1 MNYSSLASFYAGDH
15 WYKCKAQVLQERIKG
30 GAVYCEHCGEVI
42 LKEFN
47 PRERNNARA
56 MVFHH
61 KRPLLTVADANNAAI
76 SINPNMIA
84 ILHWSCHN
92 IVHCRFSGQN
102 TQPEQ
107 KVYLITGAP
116 CSGKTSF
123 ARERMQA
130 GDLIIDIDDIWQQVS
145 GQPRY
150 TKPDSLKPL
159 VFATRDE
166 QEDKVR
172 TRAGT
177 WRNAFIIKGLPLSM
191 DRKRAAERLGAEVIT
206 IDTPKEE
213 CLARLQ
219 RNPNGR
225 NVAEYEKLIN
235 NYFSMYI
242 PDVVQEPFSF

>member
-1 MNYSSLASFYAGDH
+1 MRNYTTLASFYASDD
-15 WYKCKAQVLQERIKG
+15 WANCKARVLQDRIKG
-30 GAVYCEHCGEVI
+30 GAVYCEHCGEII
-42 LKEFN
+42 LKDFN
-47 PRERNNARA
+47 PRERNNAGA

-84 ILHWSCHN
+84 ILHWKCHN
-92 IVHCRFSGQN
+92 IVHNRFTGQN

-116 CSGKTSF
+116 CSGKTTF

-130 GDLIIDIDDIWQQVS
+130 GDVLVDIDDIWQQIS

-150 TKPDSLKPL
+150 TKPYSLNPL
-159 VFATRDE
+159 VFATRDA
-166 QEDKVR
+166 QEDLIR

-177 WRNAFIIKGLPLSM
+177 WRNAFVIKGLPLAM
-191 DRKRAAERLGAEVIT
+191 DRRRTAEKLGAEVIT

-213 CLARLQ
+213 CLERL
-219 RNPNGR
+219 RKNPNGR

-235 NYFSMYI
+235 NYFDMFV
-242 PDVVQEPFSF
+242 P